1 MSKYYTPELE
11 EFHIGFRFQHR
22 DPLGELD
29 WYTLTLL
36 SLQDTLSYGVKDR
49 FVEDFIRYNPTNI
62 RVKHL
67 DKSDIEGLGWKFD
80 SKQSNELLFYKGHK
94 SLTIFDKTYVTIFNE
109 DDSICFDGQ
118 IKNYNELLKLQN
130 MLGI

>member
-1 MSKYYTPELE
+1 MSKYYTPDFT
-11 EFHIGFRFQHR
+11 EFHIGFRFEHLANWEKHGGLKWRDFTIEGRGDIPHR
-22 DPLGELD
+22 FDDDLKE
-29 WYTLTLL
+29 
-36 SLQDTLSYGVKDR
+36 
-49 FVEDFIRYNPTNI
+49 F
-62 RVKHL
+62 RVKYL
-67 DKSDIEGLGWKFD
+67 DKSDIEELGWKFD

-118 IKNYNELLKLQN
+118 IKNYNELFKLQN